1 MRLRKLKRRRPRR
14 LASERD
20 RRAVVATA
28 LAAVVEREAARRC
41 VVSGRS
47 FDKRRLIRFVAA
59 PDGAVVPDIKA
70 NLPGRG
76 VWVGAERTLVERAVA
91 KGQFSHLGRPA
102 IDVGDHIEALLARR
116 CCDLLGLARRAGLA
130 VAGMQKV
137 RACLMAREARVIAEA
152 RDAAEDGAAKIA
164 RLVMVAVPAPMLV
177 RLLDREELGSA
188 LGREDAVHVA
198 LLRGRLSDLFL
209 DEIRR
214 LAGFRDG
221 AAKACATKH
230 I

>member
-1 MRLRKLKRRRPRR
+1 
-14 LASERD
+14 
-20 RRAVVATA
+20 
-28 LAAVVEREAARRC
+28 
-41 VVSGRS
+41 
-47 FDKRRLIRFVAA
+47 
-59 PDGAVVPDIKA
+59 
-70 NLPGRG
+70 
-76 VWVGAERTLVERAVA
+76 
-91 KGQFSHLGRPA
+91 
-102 IDVGDHIEALLARR
+102 
-116 CCDLLGLARRAGLA
+116 
-130 VAGMQKV
+130 MQKV
-137 RACLMAREARVIAEA
+137 RACLVAREARVIAEA

-209 DEIRR
+209 DEMRR

-221 AAKACATKH
+221 AAEAGATKH